1 MPTPLSQQLLLP
13 LSTKQQRVEL
23 VEFAIEHNMNMITGN
38 TLLNNNLW
46 VSEFSIGEK
55 EEIKKNI

>member
-1 MPTPLSQQLLLP
+1 LYESVSQALPKNSMHLMPTPLSQQLLLP

-38 TLLNNNLW
+38 TLLNNNL
-46 VSEFSIGEK
+46 
-55 EEIKKNI
+55 